1 MASDEF
7 RRGVDDDVGSV
18 FDRTDQIGSS
28 EGIVDHQRKPV
39 LVSDL
44 RDRVDV
50 GNVAVRVAEGLQI
63 HSPCLI
69 CDGAFELRQVVRV
82 HESRLDAVLGKCVA
96 KKVEAS
102 AVNSLLRDDVAAAC
116 GQGLNCIGNGRRAGS
131 YCQGSGAAFKSSET
145 LLEHLLGGIG
155 QTAVDVA
162 GIGESEAVR
171 RVFAV
176 VEHIGSGLVD
186 RNGAGIGC
194 RIGLFL
200 SNVQLQGLKLV
211 ITHFISPFLV
221 LYDLTVASGRSR
233 DNKIPGIFLKAPGQM
248 ASECACSTNIA
259 LS

>member
-1 MASDEF
+1 M
-7 RRGVDDDVGSV
+7 
-18 FDRTDQIGSS
+18 
-28 EGIVDHQRKPV
+28 
-39 LVSDL
+39 
-44 RDRVDV
+44 
-50 GNVAVRVAEGLQI
+50 
-63 HSPCLI
+63 
-69 CDGAFELRQVVRV
+69 
-82 HESRLDAVLGKCVA
+82 A

-116 GQGLNCIGNGRRAGS
+116 GQGLDRIGNGRRAGS

-200 SNVQLQGLKLV
+200 SNVQLQGFKFV
-211 ITHFISPFLV
+211 ITHFISPFYW
-221 LYDLTVASGRSR
+221 LYG
-233 DNKIPGIFLKAPGQM
+233 F
-248 ASECACSTNIA
+248 
-259 LS
+259 